1 MRRAITSFVP
11 FNVEPVKRVE
21 KKLLKVLDE
30 LEGLSA
36 QRGLIEAELE
46 AHRHINDDAQR
57 DAAMGID
64 RLEALSTRAEVT
76 RFKRLLLDIV
86 MRQGYLE
93 ETKNRLMSQMR
104 G

>member
-1 MRRAITSFVP
+1 MKRA
-11 FNVEPVKRVE
+11 E
-21 KKLLKVLDE
+21 KKLLRILDE
-30 LEGLSA
+30 LEGLA
-36 QRGLIEAELE
+36 TQRRLVEAELE

-76 RFKRLLLDIV
+76 RFKRLLGDIV
-86 MRQGYLE
+86 MRQGHLE
-93 ETKNRLMSQMR
+93 ETKTRLISQLR

>member
-1 MRRAITSFVP
+1 MKRA
-11 FNVEPVKRVE
+11 E

-30 LEGLSA
+30 LEALDT
-36 QRGLIEAELE
+36 QRRLVEAELE

-76 RFKRLLLDIV
+76 RFKRLLQDIV
-86 MRQGYLE
+86 MRQGHLE
-93 ETKNRLMSQMR
+93 ETKARLISQLP

>member
-1 MRRAITSFVP
+1 MR
-11 FNVEPVKRVE
+11 RVE

-30 LEGLSA
+30 LEALA
-36 QRGLIEAELE
+36 TQRRLVEAELE

-76 RFKRLLLDIV
+76 RFKRLAQDIAL
-86 MRQGYLE
+86 RQRQLE
-93 ETKNRLMSQMR
+93 ETKTRLMSQLH